1 MAGKQSWLKTSSII
15 RFAGIIEE
23 KVYRVTIRTI
33 EELCERIVNVWD
45 ELDQLVSMQVLV
57 NGERVLKFV
66 LEPMGGTV
74 RAHILAE

>member
-1 MAGKQSWLKTSSII
+1 MTGKQSWLKPSSII

-23 KVYRVTIRTI
+23 KVYRVKIRTI

-66 LEPMGGTV
+66 LEPMGGGGS
-74 RAHILAE
+74 